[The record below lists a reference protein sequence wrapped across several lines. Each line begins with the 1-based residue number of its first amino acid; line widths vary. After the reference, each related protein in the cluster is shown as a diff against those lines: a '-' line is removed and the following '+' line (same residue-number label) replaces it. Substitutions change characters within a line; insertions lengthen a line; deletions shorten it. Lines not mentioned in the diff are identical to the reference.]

1 MRGVA
6 PHFWN
11 QEYEPGISICQFIDN
26 LNLDF
31 LIKQCNL
38 TIDKHRERLDSQE
51 VKTSLLVLKLKI
63 THGGLGLVSTSCNVG
78 AWIGSWGAIG
88 GRVLS
93 TLGDITYLKSDSTD
107 MSYAYVPSD
116 GQKPIP
122 NMISSTTNLAA
133 LPTGRRTI
141 DALDL

>member
-63 THGGLGLVSTSCNVG
+63 DQT
-78 AWIGSWGAIG
+78 WRI
-88 GRVLS
+88 R
-93 TLGDITYLKSDSTD
+93 
-107 MSYAYVPSD
+107 PSFH
-116 GQKPIP
+116 I
-122 NMISSTTNLAA
+122 L
-133 LPTGRRTI
+133 
-141 DALDL
+141 